1 MEISMVELIAGL
13 VAVVYTIPIGWLF
26 FLYNR
31 QGRRIDEM
39 QKTSYTKDETEK
51 MIELHNRPILQAV
64 ESLKGDITEI
74 KQMIGKL
81 FDAQA
86 KS

>member
-1 MEISMVELIAGL
+1 MEISMLELIAG
-13 VAVVYTIPIGWLF
+13 VMAVVYTIPLGWLF
-26 FLYNR
+26 YLNNR
-31 QGRRIDEM
+31 QGKRIDEL

-64 ESLKGDITEI
+64 VGLKSDITEI

>member
-1 MEISMVELIAGL
+1 MEISMLELIAGV
-13 VAVVYTIPIGWLF
+13 VAVVYTIPLGWLF
-26 FLYNR
+26 YLNNR
-31 QGRRIDEM
+31 QGKRIDDL
-39 QKTSYTKDETEK
+39 QKTSYSKTETDK

-81 FDAQA
+81 FDAQV